1 MADIMAALEPKRYQ
15 LQIVH
20 EFDSCC
26 FRGGGLHPNITAF
39 NKFAQSHVNG
49 WFQTAVTSGNYH
61 EVRCLSVCLFVSRA
75 IRGNTPVPTSVRAC
89 VCACVRITGRCNVW
103 MELLQ
108 ARNELRLWPTSI
120 TPTPI
125 TLPFF
130 CQARREVAV

>member
-1 MADIMAALEPKRYQ
+1 MSCVALCCVMADIMAALEPKRYQ

-89 VCACVRITGRCNVW
+89 VCACVRACVCR
-103 MELLQ
+103 
-108 ARNELRLWPTSI
+108 
-120 TPTPI
+120 
-125 TLPFF
+125 
-130 CQARREVAV
+130 